1 MKIVVCKDYD
11 DVSRVMAEKVVE
23 QIRKK
28 PNLVFCLPAGNSPIG
43 MYKYLVQMYKEGK
56 ADFSQLRTFDMDE
69 YAGLTPDGFTQL
81 YLFYASALSGSCQYQ
96 YG

>member
-28 PNLVFCLPAGNSPIG
+28 PKFGILSACGELS
-43 MYKYLVQMYKEGK
+43 YRDVQISCSDVQRGK
-56 ADFSQLRTFDMDE
+56 
-69 YAGLTPDGFTQL
+69 G
-81 YLFYASALSGSCQYQ
+81 
-96 YG
+96 

>member
-28 PNLVFCLPAGNSPIG
+28 PNLVFCLPAGN
-43 MYKYLVQMYKEGK
+43 L
-56 ADFSQLRTFDMDE
+56 
-69 YAGLTPDGFTQL
+69 
-81 YLFYASALSGSCQYQ
+81 LSGCTNILFRCTKRERLISHS
-96 YG
+96 

>member
-28 PNLVFCLPAGNSPIG
+28 PNLVFCLPAGELS
-43 MYKYLVQMYKEGK
+43 YRDVQISCSDVQRGK
-56 ADFSQLRTFDMDE
+56 
-69 YAGLTPDGFTQL
+69 G
-81 YLFYASALSGSCQYQ
+81 
-96 YG
+96 

>member
-28 PNLVFCLPAGNSPIG
+28 PNLVFCLRGT
-43 MYKYLVQMYKEGK
+43 L
-56 ADFSQLRTFDMDE
+56 
-69 YAGLTPDGFTQL
+69 
-81 YLFYASALSGSCQYQ
+81 LSGCTNILFRCTKRERLISHS
-96 YG
+96 